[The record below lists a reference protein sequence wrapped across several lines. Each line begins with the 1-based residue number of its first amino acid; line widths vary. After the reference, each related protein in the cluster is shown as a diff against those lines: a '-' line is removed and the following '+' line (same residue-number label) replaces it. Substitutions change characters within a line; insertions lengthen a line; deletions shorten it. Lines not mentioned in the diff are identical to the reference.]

1 MRYQTAPRPDGAND
15 TLARFFGFDSNQPR
29 ATRDMTARLIDGKAI
44 AQTLREE
51 IRIKVAALQAAGRRP
66 PGLAVV
72 IVGQD
77 PASQI
82 YVRNKHQATEAAG
95 MLSVMKVLP
104 ENTSQD
110 EVLAIVHALNADP
123 SIDGILVQLPVPKQI
138 DSKAVIDAI
147 AVEKDVDGFN
157 PVNLGLLAQR
167 TPRLRPC
174 TPYGCMKMLEYSG
187 IDPKGMDAVV
197 LGQSNIVGRPA
208 ALELLMRSATVT
220 ICHSQTRDLIG
231 HVRRADLIVAGVG
244 RPEFVKGDWIK
255 PGAVVL
261 DVGIN
266 RLPSGKVVGD
276 VEFDTAKER
285 ASWITPVP
293 GGVGPMTIAMLIQ
306 NTLEAYEFREGLVKG
321 AARPIEQPLSPPPR

>member
-1 MRYQTAPRPDGAND
+1 
-15 TLARFFGFDSNQPR
+15 
-29 ATRDMTARLIDGKAI
+29 MTARLMDGKAI
-44 AQTLREE
+44 ALALREK
-51 IRIKVAALQAAGRRP
+51 IKTQVEALKAAGKRV

-82 YVRNKHQATEAAG
+82 YVRNKHLATEAAG
-95 MLSVMKVLP
+95 MKSVMKVLP
-104 ENTSQD
+104 ETATQE
-110 EVLAIVHALNADP
+110 EVLAVVRELNADP
-123 SIDGILVQLPVPKQI
+123 TVDGILVQLPVPKHI
-138 DSKAVIDAI
+138 DSKAVIDTI

-157 PVNLGLLAQR
+157 PENIGLLAQR

-174 TPYGCMKMLEYSG
+174 TPYGCMKMLEHVG

-208 ALELLMRSATVT
+208 ALELLMRGATVT
-220 ICHSQTRDLIG
+220 ICHSQTKDLIG
-231 HVRRADLIVAGVG
+231 HVKRADIVVAGIG
-244 RPEFVKGDWIK
+244 KPEFVKGEWIK
-255 PGAVVL
+255 PGAIVI

-276 VEFDTAKER
+276 VEFDTAKEK

-306 NTLEAYEFREGLVKG
+306 NTLEAYQFREGGK
-321 AARPIEQPLSPPPR
+321 

>member
-1 MRYQTAPRPDGAND
+1 
-15 TLARFFGFDSNQPR
+15 
-29 ATRDMTARLIDGKAI
+29 MTAQLLDGKAI
-44 AQTLREE
+44 AQALRAQ
-51 IRIKVAALQAAGRRP
+51 IRTKVDALRAAGRRV

-82 YVRNKHQATEAAG
+82 YVRNKHQATEASG
-95 MLSVMKVLP
+95 MHSVVKLMP
-104 ENTSQD
+104 ATATQD
-110 EVLAIVHALNADP
+110 EVLAVVHELNADP
-123 SIDGILVQLPVPKQI
+123 AIDGILVQLPVPRQI

-157 PVNLGLLAQR
+157 PENLGLLAQR

-174 TPYGCMKMLEYSG
+174 TPYGCMKMLEHEG

-197 LGQSNIVGRPA
+197 LGQSNIVGRTA
-208 ALELLMRSATVT
+208 ALELLMKGATVT
-220 ICHSQTRDLIG
+220 ICHSQTRDLPG
-231 HVRRADLIVAGVG
+231 HVRRADLVVAGIG
-244 RPEFVKGDWIK
+244 KPEFVKGEWIK

-276 VEFDTAKER
+276 VEFEAARQR

-306 NTLEAYEFREGLVKG
+306 NTLEAYQFREGLK
-321 AARPIEQPLSPPPR
+321 A

>member
-1 MRYQTAPRPDGAND
+1 
-15 TLARFFGFDSNQPR
+15 
-29 ATRDMTARLIDGKAI
+29 MTARLMDGKAI
-44 AQTLREE
+44 ALAVREE
-51 IRIKVAALQAAGRRP
+51 IKAKVDGLKAAGKRV

-82 YVRNKHQATEAAG
+82 YVRNKHLATEAAG
-95 MLSVMKVLP
+95 MKSMMRVLP
-104 ENTSQD
+104 ETATQQ
-110 EVLAIVHALNADP
+110 EVLAVVAELNADATD
-123 SIDGILVQLPVPKQI
+123 DGILVQLPVPKHI
-138 DSKAVIDAI
+138 DSKSVIDAI

-157 PVNLGLLAQR
+157 PENIGLLAQR

-174 TPYGCMKMLEYSG
+174 TPYGCMKMLEHSG
-187 IDPKGMDAVV
+187 IDVKGLDAVV

-208 ALELLMRSATVT
+208 ALELLMKGATVT
-220 ICHSQTRDLIG
+220 ICHSQTKDLVG
-231 HVRRADLIVAGVG
+231 HIRRADLIVAGIG
-244 RPEFVKGDWIK
+244 KPEFVKGEWIK
-255 PGAVVL
+255 PGAIVI

-276 VEFDTAKER
+276 VDFETAKEV

-306 NTLEAYEFREGLVKG
+306 NTLEAYEHREGK
-321 AARPIEQPLSPPPR
+321 

>member
-1 MRYQTAPRPDGAND
+1 
-15 TLARFFGFDSNQPR
+15 
-29 ATRDMTARLIDGKAI
+29 MTARLLDGKAI
-44 AQTLREE
+44 AQSLRET
-51 IRIKVAALQAAGRRP
+51 IKSQVAALTAAGKRA

-72 IVGQD
+72 IVGED

-82 YVRNKHQATEAAG
+82 YVRNKHQATEGVG
-95 MLSVMKVLP
+95 MRSVMKVLP
-104 ENTSQD
+104 ATATQQQVID
-110 EVLAIVHALNADP
+110 VVQMLNADA

-147 AVEKDVDGFN
+147 AVDKDVDGFN
-157 PVNLGLLAQR
+157 PLNLGLLAQR

-174 TPYGCMKMLEYSG
+174 TPYGCMKMLDYVG
-187 IDPKGMDAVV
+187 IDVKGMDAVV

-208 ALELLMRSATVT
+208 ALELLMRAATVT
-220 ICHSQTRDLIG
+220 ICHSQTRDLPG
-231 HVRRADLIVAGVG
+231 HVRRADLIVAGIG
-244 RPEFVKGDWIK
+244 KPEFVKGDWIK

-276 VEFDTAKER
+276 VEFAPACER

-306 NTLEAYEFREGLVKG
+306 NTLEAYHLGN
-321 AARPIEQPLSPPPR
+321 A

>member
-1 MRYQTAPRPDGAND
+1 
-15 TLARFFGFDSNQPR
+15 
-29 ATRDMTARLIDGKAI
+29 MTARLLDGKAI
-44 AQTLREE
+44 AQALRDN
-51 IRIKVAALQAAGRRP
+51 IKTEVAALTAAGRRA

-82 YVRNKHQATEAAG
+82 YVRNKHVATEGAG
-95 MLSVMKVLP
+95 MKSVMKVLP
-104 ENTSQD
+104 ETATQQ
-110 EVLAIVHALNADP
+110 EVLAVVAALNADP
-123 SIDGILVQLPVPKQI
+123 TVDGILVQLPVPKHI

-157 PVNLGLLAQR
+157 PVNIGLLAQR
-167 TPRLRPC
+167 TPKLRPC
-174 TPYGCMKMLEYSG
+174 TPYGCMKMLEHAG

-208 ALELLMRSATVT
+208 ALELLMRGATVT
-220 ICHSQTRDLIG
+220 ICHSQTKDLIG
-231 HVRRADLIVAGVG
+231 HVKRADIIVAGIG
-244 RPEFVKGDWIK
+244 KPEFVKGEWIK

-276 VEFDTAKER
+276 VEFASAAER

-306 NTLEAYEFREGLVKG
+306 NTLEAYQFREGLIKTAERVT
-321 AARPIEQPLSPPPR
+321 EQPLTPPPR

>member
-1 MRYQTAPRPDGAND
+1 
-15 TLARFFGFDSNQPR
+15 
-29 ATRDMTARLIDGKAI
+29 MTARLLDGKAI
-44 AQTLREE
+44 AQALRDK
-51 IRIKVAALQAAGRRP
+51 IKVQVAALKAAGRRP

-82 YVRNKHQATEAAG
+82 YVRNKHAATEASG
-95 MLSVMKVLP
+95 MHSVVHVMP
-104 ENTSQD
+104 ETATQ
-110 EVLAIVHALNADP
+110 EQVLAVVQALNADP
-123 SIDGILVQLPVPKQI
+123 AIDGILVQLPVPKHI

-157 PVNLGLLAQR
+157 PVNIGLLAQR

-174 TPYGCMKMLEYSG
+174 TPYGCMKMLEHEG
-187 IDPKGMDAVV
+187 LDPKGMDAVV
-197 LGQSNIVGRPA
+197 IGQSNIVGRPA
-208 ALELLMRSATVT
+208 ALELLMRGATVT
-220 ICHSQTRDLIG
+220 ICHSQTKDLIS
-231 HVRRADLIVAGVG
+231 HVRRADLIVAGIG
-244 RPEFVKGDWIK
+244 KPEFVKGDWIK
-255 PGAVVL
+255 PGAIVL

-276 VEFDTAKER
+276 VEFETAKER

-306 NTLEAYEFREGLVKG
+306 NTLEAYQFREGLVHT
-321 AARPIEQPLSPPPR
+321 AVRPTEQPLTPPPR

>member
-1 MRYQTAPRPDGAND
+1 
-15 TLARFFGFDSNQPR
+15 
-29 ATRDMTARLIDGKAI
+29 MTARLLDGKAI
-44 AQTLREE
+44 AQALRDN
-51 IRIKVAALQAAGRRP
+51 IKIQVEALKAAGRRP

-82 YVRNKHQATEAAG
+82 YVRNKHVATEASG
-95 MLSVMKVLP
+95 MHSVVKVMP
-104 ENTSQD
+104 ETATQA
-110 EVLAIVHALNADP
+110 EVMAVVQALNADP
-123 SIDGILVQLPVPKQI
+123 AIDGILVQLPVPKHI

-147 AVEKDVDGFN
+147 DVAKDVDGFN
-157 PVNLGLLAQR
+157 PVNIGLLAQR

-174 TPYGCMKMLEYSG
+174 TPYGCMKMLEHAG

-197 LGQSNIVGRPA
+197 IGQSNIVGRPA
-208 ALELLMRSATVT
+208 ALELLMRGATVT
-220 ICHSQTRDLIG
+220 ICHSQTKDLIG
-231 HVRRADLIVAGVG
+231 HIQRADLIVAGIG
-244 RPEFVKGDWIK
+244 KPEFVKGKWIK
-255 PGAVVL
+255 PGAIVL

-276 VEFDTAKER
+276 VEFETAKER

-306 NTLEAYEFREGLVKG
+306 NTLEAYQFREGLLHTG
-321 AARPIEQPLSPPPR
+321 ARAVEQPLTPPPR

>member
-1 MRYQTAPRPDGAND
+1 VQQ
-15 TLARFFGFDSNQPR
+15 LNQDD
-29 ATRDMTARLIDGKAI
+29 A
-44 AQTLREE
+44 
-51 IRIKVAALQAAGRRP
+51 
-66 PGLAVV
+66 
-72 IVGQD
+72 
-77 PASQI
+77 
-82 YVRNKHQATEAAG
+82 
-95 MLSVMKVLP
+95 
-104 ENTSQD
+104 
-110 EVLAIVHALNADP
+110 
-123 SIDGILVQLPVPKQI
+123 IDGILVQLPVPRQI

-157 PVNLGLLAQR
+157 PENLGLLAQR

-174 TPYGCMKMLEYSG
+174 TPYGCMKMLEFSG

-208 ALELLMRSATVT
+208 ALELLMRGATVT
-220 ICHSQTRDLIG
+220 ICHSQTKDLIG
-231 HVRRADLIVAGVG
+231 HVKRADLIVAGIG
-244 RPEFVKGDWIK
+244 KPEFVKGEWIK

-276 VEFDTAKER
+276 VEFEAAKAR

-306 NTLEAYEFREGLVKG
+306 NTLEAYLFRTGL
-321 AARPIEQPLSPPPR
+321 ARTAERAVEQPLSPPPK

>member
-1 MRYQTAPRPDGAND
+1 
-15 TLARFFGFDSNQPR
+15 
-29 ATRDMTARLIDGKAI
+29 MTARLLDGKAI
-44 AQTLREE
+44 AQALRNN
-51 IRIKVAALQAAGRRP
+51 IQVQVAALKAAGKRP

-82 YVRNKHQATEAAG
+82 YVRNKHVATEASG
-95 MLSVMKVLP
+95 MHSVVKVMP
-104 ENTSQD
+104 ETATQA
-110 EVLAIVHALNADP
+110 EVMAVVNALNADP
-123 SIDGILVQLPVPKQI
+123 AIDGILVQLPVPKHI

-157 PVNLGLLAQR
+157 PVNIGLLAQR

-174 TPYGCMKMLEYSG
+174 TPYGCMKMLEHEG
-187 IDPKGMDAVV
+187 LDPKGLDAVV
-197 LGQSNIVGRPA
+197 IGQSNIVGRPA
-208 ALELLMRSATVT
+208 ALELLMRGATVT
-220 ICHSQTRDLIG
+220 ICHSQTKDLIG
-231 HVRRADLIVAGVG
+231 HVQRADIVVAGIG
-244 RPEFVKGDWIK
+244 KAEFVKGEWIK
-255 PGAVVL
+255 PGAIVL

-276 VEFDTAKER
+276 VEFETAKER

-306 NTLEAYEFREGLVKG
+306 NTLEAYQFREGLVHTAER
-321 AARPIEQPLSPPPR
+321 AAEQPLTPPPK

>member
-1 MRYQTAPRPDGAND
+1 
-15 TLARFFGFDSNQPR
+15 
-29 ATRDMTARLIDGKAI
+29 
-44 AQTLREE
+44 
-51 IRIKVAALQAAGRRP
+51 
-66 PGLAVV
+66 V

-82 YVRNKHQATEAAG
+82 YVRNKHLATEAAG
-95 MLSVMKVLP
+95 MKSIMKVLP
-104 ENTSQD
+104 ETATQQ
-110 EVLAIVHALNADP
+110 EVLAVVATLNADP
-123 SIDGILVQLPVPKQI
+123 TVDGILVQLPVPKHI

-157 PVNLGLLAQR
+157 PENIGLLAQR

-174 TPYGCMKMLEYSG
+174 TPYGCMKMLEHSG
-187 IDPKGMDAVV
+187 IDVKGLDAVV

-208 ALELLMRSATVT
+208 ALELLMKGATVT
-220 ICHSQTRDLIG
+220 ICHSQTKDLVG
-231 HVRRADLIVAGVG
+231 HVRRADLIVAGIG
-244 RPEFVKGDWIK
+244 KPEFVKGDWIK
-255 PGAVVL
+255 PGAIVI

-276 VEFDTAKER
+276 VEFDTAKDV

-306 NTLEAYEFREGLVKG
+306 NTLEAYEHREGK
-321 AARPIEQPLSPPPR
+321 

>member
-1 MRYQTAPRPDGAND
+1 
-15 TLARFFGFDSNQPR
+15 
-29 ATRDMTARLIDGKAI
+29 MTARLLDGKAI
-44 AQTLREE
+44 AQALRDN
-51 IRIKVAALQAAGRRP
+51 IKTQVAALAAAGRRA

-82 YVRNKHQATEAAG
+82 YVRNKHVATEGAG
-95 MLSVMKVLP
+95 MKSVMKVLP
-104 ENTSQD
+104 ETATQQ
-110 EVLAIVHALNADP
+110 EVLAVVAALNADP
-123 SIDGILVQLPVPKQI
+123 TVDGILVQLPVPKHI

-157 PVNLGLLAQR
+157 PVNIGLLAQR
-167 TPRLRPC
+167 TPKLRPC
-174 TPYGCMKMLEYSG
+174 TPYGCMKMLEHAG

-208 ALELLMRSATVT
+208 ALELLMRGATVT
-220 ICHSQTRDLIG
+220 ICHSQTKDLIG
-231 HVRRADLIVAGVG
+231 HVKRADIIVAGIG
-244 RPEFVKGDWIK
+244 KPEFVKGEWIK

-276 VEFDTAKER
+276 VEFASAAER

-306 NTLEAYEFREGLVKG
+306 NTLEAYQFREGLIKTAERVT
-321 AARPIEQPLSPPPR
+321 EQPLTPPPR